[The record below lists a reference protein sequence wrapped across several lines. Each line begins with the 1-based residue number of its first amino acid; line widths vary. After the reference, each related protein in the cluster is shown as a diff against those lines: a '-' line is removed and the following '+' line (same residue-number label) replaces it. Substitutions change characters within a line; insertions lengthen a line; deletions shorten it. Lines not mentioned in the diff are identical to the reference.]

1 MTASP
6 VIDSHQHFWTNP
18 TLEQYPWM
26 TDDLAALRRSYGP
39 DDLRPLLAPNRVDR
53 TVVVQS
59 RPSLDESWQLL
70 EIAARSVFVAGVV
83 AWVDLTAP
91 DVAQR
96 LGELKA
102 SAHGRFLVGIRH
114 QVHDEPDHR
123 WLLRSDVQRG
133 LRAVGD
139 AGLVYDLLVKEP
151 QLNAA
156 LATARRFPELRF
168 VIDHAAKPR
177 ISAGPTDVAWER
189 AMAPFSDL
197 ANVSCKLSGLVT
209 EADWRAWQPE
219 DLALYVQ
226 KVIRWFGS
234 ERLLF
239 GSDWP
244 VCLLASSYDRAI
256 GTMRQLLADE
266 PEAHQTEIFGGNAI
280 KLYRFEEV
288 QR

>member
-26 TDDLAALRRSYGP
+26 TDELAQLRRSYGP
-39 DDLRPLLAPNRVDR
+39 DNLRPLLASNGVDR
-53 TVVVQS
+53 TIVVQS

-70 EIAARSVFVAGVV
+70 EIAAWSGFVAGVV

-91 DVAQR
+91 GVAQR

-102 SAHGRFLVGIRH
+102 SAHGRFLAGIRH
-114 QVHDEPDHR
+114 QVHDQPDPG

-133 LRAVGD
+133 LRAVED

-151 QLNAA
+151 QLDAA
-156 LATARRFPELRF
+156 LATASNFPELRF
-168 VIDHAAKPR
+168 VIDHIAKPR
-177 ISAGPTDVAWER
+177 IAAGPTDMAWER

-197 ANVSCKLSGLVT
+197 ANVSCKLSGMVT

-219 DLALYVQ
+219 DLALYVE
-226 KVIRWFGS
+226 KVIGWFGS

-244 VCLLASSYDRAI
+244 VCLLASSYDRVI
-256 GTMRQLLADE
+256 GTMRQLLADK
-266 PEAHQTEIFGGNAI
+266 PEIAQTGIFGGNAT
-280 KLYRFEEV
+280 KVYRLAEV
-288 QR
+288 RG